1 LKKFL
6 LASLAVVAVAGA
18 GAYLFREPLMAAAG
32 DALTA
37 DMFVAADA
45 AMLDIGVPVGEPF
58 PQIRAVHDGQTVA
71 SVAEFRGPN
80 GLVVIANRSVVW

>member
-1 LKKFL
+1 MKKFL

-18 GAYLFREPLMAAAG
+18 GAAAG
-32 DALTA
+32 DALAA

-45 AMLDIGVPVGEPF
+45 ATLDIGVPVGEPF
-58 PQIRAVHDGQTVA
+58 PQIRAVHDGQTIV

-80 GLVVIANRSVVW
+80 GLVVIANRSAVW